1 MENRKIVHIDM
12 DAFFA
17 SVEQRDKPEYRAM
30 PVIVGGAPDKR
41 GVVAACSYEARKYGI
56 RSAMS
61 SARASRLC
69 PQAIFLRPR
78 FEAYRQVSADI
89 QTIFKTFTNLV
100 EPLSLDEAY
109 LDVSACTQYGG
120 SATRI
125 AEAIKSMIKQ
135 ATDLTASAGVS
146 YNKFLAKIASD
157 MDKPDGLYVIT
168 PAQGQAFIENL
179 AIGKFYG
186 IGKATEAKMQVL
198 GIHNGADL
206 KRWKR
211 QDLTARFGKAGNY
224 YYDIARGIDHRP
236 VINTRLR
243 KSLGSETTFENDLA
257 DKDDM
262 LASLQELAQKVLRGL
277 QAKQLLART
286 VTIKVKYEDFALV
299 TRRITLE
306 QPFNDMRTLLPILP
320 QLLNKTD
327 VAQRRVRLLGVSV
340 SNLMK
345 DDELNGYD
353 QIALL

>member
-1 MENRKIVHIDM
+1 M
-12 DAFFA
+12 
-17 SVEQRDKPEYRAM
+17 
-30 PVIVGGAPDKR
+30 
-41 GVVAACSYEARKYGI
+41 
-56 RSAMS
+56 
-61 SARASRLC
+61 
-69 PQAIFLRPR
+69 QA
-78 FEAYRQVSADI
+78 
-89 QTIFKTFTNLV
+89 
-100 EPLSLDEAY
+100 
-109 LDVSACTQYGG
+109 
-120 SATRI
+120 
-125 AEAIKSMIKQ
+125 
-135 ATDLTASAGVS
+135 
-146 YNKFLAKIASD
+146 
-157 MDKPDGLYVIT
+157 
-168 PAQGQAFIENL
+168 
-179 AIGKFYG
+179 
-186 IGKATEAKMQVL
+186 L

-206 KRWKR
+206 KCWKR

-224 YYDIARGIDHRP
+224 YYDIARGIDQRP

-299 TRRITLE
+299 TRSITLE